1 MNNAEITI
9 TAGER
14 AETYRFFAG
23 LCLKPPSESFVAMIR
38 DRSILTELKIEKNSK
53 GYAEMRDFVNEAA
66 GMQDL
71 QNELEAEHTA
81 LFTLPSGVM
90 PHEGV
95 FLDKEMRL
103 GGKVTVS
110 VRQFYEKAGAEIL
123 NGCIEMPDHLG
134 IELEFMAFMSR
145 MEAEL
150 RMKKDPSA
158 LQRCIE
164 LQAGFLE
171 EHLLKW
177 AYQCCE
183 KILEKTSCGYYRAVA
198 YLLMDFLKD
207 EEEYVAGMFSGGKTI
222 FMN

>member
-23 LCLKPPSESFVAMIR
+23 LCIKPPSEGLVSMIR
-38 DRSILTELKIEKNSK
+38 DKSILTEMKAEKSSK
-53 GYAEMRDFVNEAA
+53 GHAGMLDFVNQAS

-81 LFTLPSGVM
+81 LFTLPSGVI

-110 VRQFYEKAGAEIL
+110 VRQFYERAGAGIL
-123 NGCIEMPDHLG
+123 DECIEMPDHLG
-134 IELEFMAFMSR
+134 IELEFMAFMCR

-150 RMKKDPSA
+150 RMKKDFSA
-158 LQRCIE
+158 LQRCLE

-177 AYQCCE
+177 AFQCCE
-183 KILEKTSCGYYRAVA
+183 KIIEKTSFGFYRAVA
-198 YLLMDFLKD
+198 YLIMDFLKD
-207 EEEYVAGMFSGGKTI
+207 EEEYVAGMFSGG
-222 FMN
+222 

>member
-23 LCLKPPSESFVAMIR
+23 LCLKPPSENLISMIR
-38 DRSILTELKIEKNSK
+38 DRSIITELKIEKDCR
-53 GYAEMRDFVNEAA
+53 GYDEMLSFVNEAA
-66 GMQDL
+66 EMHDL
-71 QNELEAEHTA
+71 QNELEAEHAA
-81 LFTLPSGVM
+81 LFTLPSGVI

-110 VRQFYEKAGAEIL
+110 VRQYYEKAGAEIL
-123 NGCIEMPDHLG
+123 NECIEMPDHLG
-134 IELEFMAFMSR
+134 IELEFMSFLCR

-150 RMKKDPSA
+150 RMKKDFSA
-158 LQRCIE
+158 LQRCLE

-177 AYQCCE
+177 ASQCCE
-183 KILEKTSCGYYRAVA
+183 KIMAKTSCGFYRAIA
-198 YLLMDFLKD
+198 YLIMEYLKA
-207 EEEYVAGMFSGGKTI
+207 EEEYITFMFSGAKH
-222 FMN
+222 

>member
-23 LCLKPPSESFVAMIR
+23 LCLKPPSDSLVAIIR
-38 DRSILTELKIEKNSK
+38 DRSIVTVMKIDKGSK
-53 GYAEMRDFVNEAA
+53 GHAEMQSFIDKAA
-66 GMQDL
+66 GIPDL
-71 QNELEAEHTA
+71 KNELEAGHTA
-81 LFTLPSGVM
+81 LFALPSGVL
-90 PHEGV
+90 PHEAV

-134 IELEFMAFMSR
+134 IELEFMAFMCR

-150 RMKKDPSA
+150 RMKKDLSA
-158 LQRCIE
+158 LQKSIE
-164 LQAGFLE
+164 LQVGFLG

-177 AYQCCE
+177 ANQCCE
-183 KILEKTSCGYYRAVA
+183 KIIEKTSSGFYSAVA
-198 YLLMDFLKD
+198 YLIMDFLKD
-207 EEEYVAGMFSGGKTI
+207 EEEYVAGMFSGARH
-222 FMN
+222 